1 MTALLGRHRRLVFA
15 AVLLALA
22 ALLGLLAADIH
33 TWRSTVARDD
43 LRFRALPAH
52 TRLWE
57 PSTILPGDPAS
68 ALIGTS
74 STIAYRRALQ
84 YFWFTRS
91 GSNPL
96 SRTDAPTARA
106 QAQERMQGMIANGST
121 PAERSNAANLLG
133 VLVVTTPLV
142 GNDTSAIIQTLNRAA
157 EYFQQAIA
165 INPLN
170 FDAKQNL
177 ELVLRIKRPGK
188 SRLGKDARAGYGFGR
203 GRGAGLDGS
212 GY

>member
-1 MTALLGRHRRLVFA
+1 MTFALRRHRQAVVAGVFLAVA
-15 AVLLALA
+15 ALLAL
-22 ALLGLLAADIH
+22 LAVDIH
-33 TWRSTVARDD
+33 AWQSTVVRDD
-43 LRFRALPAH
+43 MRFRALPAH
-52 TRLWE
+52 AKLWE
-57 PSTILPGDPAS
+57 PPTILPGDPAS

-74 STIAYRRALQ
+74 GPIAYRRALQ

-96 SRTDAPTARA
+96 SRTDAPTVRA
-106 QAQERMQGMIANGST
+106 QAQERMQAMITHAPT
-121 PAERSNAANLLG
+121 AAQRSNAANLLG

-142 GNDTSAIIQTLNRAA
+142 GNDTAAIVQTLNRAA

-165 INPLN
+165 LDSAN

-177 ELVLRIKRPGK
+177 ELVLRLKRPGK